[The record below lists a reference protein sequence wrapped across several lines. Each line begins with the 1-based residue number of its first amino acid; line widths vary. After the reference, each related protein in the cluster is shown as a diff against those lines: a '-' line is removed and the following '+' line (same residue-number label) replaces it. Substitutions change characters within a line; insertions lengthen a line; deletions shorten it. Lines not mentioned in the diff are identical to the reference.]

1 VEVVL
6 RGVDSFNRRDVAA
19 MLRDFDEDA
28 EWVED
33 QRYPG
38 AETFRGPSG
47 VERSIRKWW
56 GAWREIAMVFDEA
69 IDLGDR
75 VVLAG
80 RVRGP
85 GHDSDVTVEAPFG
98 GVYEL
103 RGGKVVRV
111 QVLGS
116 REEIGSREYPPLLRK
131 ICLFTPCELGHQ
143 RTVRR
148 MRSGLATSPSDL
160 PNEKR

>member
-1 VEVVL
+1 MSEENVEIVR
-6 RGVDSFNRRDVAA
+6 RGAESFNRRDIAA
-19 MLRDFDEDA
+19 ILSDLDEDA

-56 GAWREIAMVFDEA
+56 DAWAEIAMEIEET

-80 RVRGP
+80 RVRAR
-85 GHDSDVTVEAPFG
+85 GHDSDVAVDAPFG
-98 GVYEL
+98 GVYEF
-103 RGGKVVRV
+103 RAGKVVRV
-111 QVLGS
+111 RVLGS
-116 REEIGSREYPPLLRK
+116 RDEALEAVELSEWPSPYPTGS
-131 ICLFTPCELGHQ
+131 
-143 RTVRR
+143 
-148 MRSGLATSPSDL
+148 
-160 PNEKR
+160 

>member
-1 VEVVL
+1 
-6 RGVDSFNRRDVAA
+6 
-19 MLRDFDEDA
+19 
-28 EWVED
+28 
-33 QRYPG
+33 
-38 AETFRGPSG
+38 
-47 VERSIRKWW
+47 
-56 GAWREIAMVFDEA
+56 MVFDEA

-148 MRSGLATSPSDL
+148 MRSGLATSPRAHLARSAEADGVE
-160 PNEKR
+160 PSVSEPRKSITQGTRGGS

>member
-1 VEVVL
+1 MSEENVEIVR
-6 RGVDSFNRRDVAA
+6 RGAESFNRRDIAA
-19 MLRDFDEDA
+19 ILSDLDEDA

-56 GAWREIAMVFDEA
+56 DAWAEIAMEIDET

-80 RVRGP
+80 RVRAR
-85 GHDSDVTVEAPFG
+85 GHDSDVAVDAPFG
-98 GVYEL
+98 GVYEF

-111 QVLGS
+111 RVLGS
-116 REEIGSREYPPLLRK
+116 RDEALEAV
-131 ICLFTPCELGHQ
+131 EL
-143 RTVRR
+143 
-148 MRSGLATSPSDL
+148 S
-160 PNEKR
+160 E